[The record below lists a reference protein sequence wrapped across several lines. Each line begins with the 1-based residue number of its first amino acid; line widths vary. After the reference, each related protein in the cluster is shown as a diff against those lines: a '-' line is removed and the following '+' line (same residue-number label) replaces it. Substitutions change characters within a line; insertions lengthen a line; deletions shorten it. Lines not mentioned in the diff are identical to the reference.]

1 MADYF
6 GERAEQMRYPVFRA
20 AGYPIGSGMVESV
33 CKGIGWRCKNRGQR
47 RKTILALRSAGMGE
61 GREWKQAWEQI
72 RQAA

>member
-1 MADYF
+1 MADGANEVPGF
-6 GERAEQMRYPVFRA
+6 P
-20 AGYPIGSGMVESV
+20 GSGVSHWEWDGGE
-33 CKGIGWRCKNRGQR
+33 CLEGIGWRCKNRGQR